1 MTNETLALRILVAL
15 YRSASR
21 GGIPT
26 ESSLCAE
33 TGIAIEPLL
42 QLLAQLD
49 RAGYVDAAQVRL
61 TLPGL
66 ALAVAATPKTKIKA
80 KSKPMAHAA

>member
-1 MTNETLALRILVAL
+1 MTDQTLALRILLAL

-21 GGIPT
+21 GRIPT
-26 ESSLCAE
+26 ESSLSAE
-33 TGIAIEPLL
+33 TGIALEPLL

-66 ALAVAATPKTKIKA
+66 ALAVAATPKTKSKA
-80 KSKPMAHAA
+80 KSKPLAHAA

>member
-1 MTNETLALRILVAL
+1 MAIQPLV
-15 YRSASR
+15 R
-21 GGIPT
+21 
-26 ESSLCAE
+26 
-33 TGIAIEPLL
+33 LL
-42 QLLAQLD
+42 EQLD

-66 ALAVAATPKTKIKA
+66 ALAVAATSKTKGKA